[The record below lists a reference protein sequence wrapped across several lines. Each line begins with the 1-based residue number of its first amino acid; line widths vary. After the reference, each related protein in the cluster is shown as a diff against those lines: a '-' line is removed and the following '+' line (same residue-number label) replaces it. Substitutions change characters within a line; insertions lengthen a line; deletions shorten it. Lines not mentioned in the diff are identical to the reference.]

1 MILSSCLLLL
11 HPAIQVGDPAA
22 LHPVGA
28 EVYVEIPDV
37 AALVEAYPSAP
48 VLQMIADAEVR
59 EAVAA
64 VLATTELGAGD
75 LFEPALGMLGL
86 ELEGSPTQELLAW
99 LEPVRSVSLSIS
111 GWQEAEAFAR
121 VERGR
126 LLAAER
132 QLGKLSTRI
141 GDFQE
146 ANEGR
151 PPIALSELEGWSE
164 DEALDPWGTPWVY
177 EAAEQGY
184 ELASRGADRAAGG
197 EGLDADFTPWDWM
210 GEAENDLRG
219 RALARLGT
227 LVSVE
232 FASAENAATILNLA
246 LTAVEGSRLE
256 LSEPRAIDHAG
267 VGGELHT
274 LILPGEL
281 GAPPA
286 WILRADERL
295 VLGFGA
301 SVDPA
306 AVLARRAG
314 AAASL
319 AGSPAFAETRSKLPA
334 AGGVTVA
341 AGWLGVDPWPLFAA
355 MSLGEE
361 AMNAPSPVKGAG
373 WIAWREELVE
383 STFRTDVF
391 LASGEETSAGGA
403 WGITGG
409 AVPESLW
416 PLVPGDSVA
425 VFATSMD
432 PAPALRG
439 LVEAFGGQD
448 GLAEYE
454 AMLASPLEGHGF
466 HVERDFL
473 AQLGPGAAGYMA
485 PITTLMAQPR
495 MGILFELESPQTV
508 AETLE
513 ELVAFL
519 AEVAPESVEADSKTY
534 RGTPYWVF
542 KPIIP
547 GLSDGPMAG
556 AAPTPTAVILHDR
569 LLVTLSAGFA
579 KKEIRRMA
587 QGLPEATH
595 PLAAG
600 DVRPAEGASLVG
612 YLDWG
617 GLVGGIYSSARGL
630 LGIMGMAGGGAENLP
645 FDPAA
650 LPEPEL
656 FTRFFEPSVYELRPM
671 PGGAHLHIES
681 SLGPEAPALIVG
693 AVAALV
699 APQMDM
705 AADRAMAQAE
715 EASAMA
721 EMARI
726 GSGIERYS
734 INNAG
739 SFPDSL
745 EILRMPDAQGASYL
759 DGPPDV
765 LLDPWDS
772 PYFYEPPS
780 TAEGG
785 YTLLSWGRDGAPGG
799 EGPDADIVWD
809 GGER

>member
-1 MILSSCLLLL
+1 MILSSCLLLRP
-11 HPAIQVGDPAA
+11 PAIQGGDPAA

-48 VLQMIADAEVR
+48 VLQMIADPEVR

-64 VLATTELGAGD
+64 VLATTELEAGD
-75 LFEPALGMLGL
+75 LFGPALGMMGL
-86 ELEGSPTQELLAW
+86 ELEGSPAQELLAW

-132 QLGKLSTRI
+132 QLEGLSARI
-141 GDFQE
+141 E
-146 ANEGR
+146 AFREENLGR
-151 PPIALSELEGWSE
+151 SPTALSELDCWTE
-164 DEALDPWGTPWVY
+164 DDALDPWGTPWAY
-177 EAAEQGY
+177 TATEEDF
-184 ELASRGADRAAGG
+184 ELLCRGADRAPGG
-197 EGLDADFTPWDWM
+197 EGLDADFTAWDWI
-210 GEAENDLRG
+210 GEAETDLVG
-219 RALARLGT
+219 HALSRLG
-227 LVSVE
+227 VIASVE
-232 FASAENAATILNLA
+232 LESAESAATLLNLILAA
-246 LTAVEGSRLE
+246 LEGGRLE
-256 LSEPRAIDHAG
+256 VSEPRAIEHAG
-267 VGGELHT
+267 LGGELRH
-274 LILPGEL
+274 IALPERL
-281 GAPPA
+281 GAPPVWA
-286 WILRADERL
+286 LLADQHLVFGMGTAVEPEP
-295 VLGFGA
+295 VLG
-301 SVDPA
+301 
-306 AVLARRAG
+306 RKAG

-319 AGSPAFAETRSKLPA
+319 AASSAFGETRSKLPE

-373 WIAWREELVE
+373 RIAWREELVE

-416 PLVPGDSVA
+416 PLVPGDAVA

-454 AMLASPLEGHGF
+454 AMLAYPLEGHGF

-495 MGILFELESPQTV
+495 MGLLFELESPAAV

-519 AEVAPESVEADSKTY
+519 TEVAAGSVEADSKSY

-600 DVRPAEGASLVG
+600 DIRPAEGASLVG

-617 GLVGGIYSSARGL
+617 GLFGGIYRSARGL
-630 LGIMGMAGGGAENLP
+630 LGIMGMAGGGADQLP

-656 FTRFFEPSVYELRPM
+656 LTRFFEPSVYELRPAE
-671 PGGAHLHIES
+671 GGAHLHVES

-693 AVAALV
+693 TVAALV
-699 APQMDM
+699 APRMDM

-765 LLDPWDS
+765 LLDPWGN
-772 PYFYEPPS
+772 PYFFEPPS
-780 TAEGG
+780 TSEGG

-799 EGPDADIVWD
+799 EGPDADIVWE